1 MDERLESLQ
10 TGQIDCYA
18 TGICR
23 ADVVGGGATSEWER
37 RG

>member
-23 ADVVGGGATSEWER
+23 ADVCWWWGYE
-37 RG
+37 